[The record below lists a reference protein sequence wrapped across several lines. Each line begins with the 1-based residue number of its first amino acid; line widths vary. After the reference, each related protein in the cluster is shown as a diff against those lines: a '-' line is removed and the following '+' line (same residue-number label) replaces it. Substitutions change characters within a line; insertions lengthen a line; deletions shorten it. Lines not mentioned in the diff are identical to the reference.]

1 MAIIMARIPFP
12 RGKVMNSQEPIWQV
26 NIDGK
31 IYETELETLKRWI
44 AESRVLATDQ
54 IRKGSLSWIAA
65 NRVPALRG
73 LFPETG
79 PSQPSSPTSPQA
91 ETPLPV
97 APSSHTAIDRDSFD
111 LETGPGQAPSSDS
124 ASTCHNH
131 PDRSSTYSCRM
142 CRKNFCSDCPQF
154 VGSSRIPTCPA
165 CGDLCVPVDQ
175 ANTEQTKA
183 EFAREAEPA
192 SPMPI
197 TSPFGLSD
205 FRRALQY
212 PLRSPL
218 GLVGISAFYGF
229 LQLGGF
235 KTQLIAFALLFGCLA
250 LVIKQVAWGR
260 FEHSFIPEFN
270 DFSFA
275 DDVLGP
281 AVLGLGTMIVTF
293 GPFLMLMLAMLSGW
307 IGGSSPAV
315 ADSPQA
321 QMESG
326 KSALTPD
333 DLNALVNSESSE
345 KDEAAMKKLRQL
357 QPAAQANKYVKEHTP
372 GSRTDSTMELIRPIL
387 NQAGLVGSLGLLTLS
402 WALLY
407 YPMALA
413 VAGYSEDFCSV
424 INPMVGLD
432 TIRRMGLVY
441 VKAFFMYLGVQGTGF
456 AIGIFVAALTAPLTL
471 PLLGNLPA
479 KVLNSIVTFYCSLVV
494 AYILGMALH
503 KCAQQLNIPTD

>member
-1 MAIIMARIPFP
+1 
-12 RGKVMNSQEPIWQV
+12 MNSQEPVWEV

-31 IYETELETLKRWI
+31 VYETELETLKRWI
-44 AESRVLATDQ
+44 AEGRVLATDQ
-54 IRKGSLSWIAA
+54 VRKGSLSWLAA

-79 PSQPSSPTSPQA
+79 PSQQNSPASPQA
-91 ETPLPV
+91 ETPLPL
-97 APSSHTAIDRDSFD
+97 APPSDTVVNHDSFD
-111 LETGPGQAPSSDS
+111 LETGPGKAPFPHS

-131 PDRSSTYSCRM
+131 PDRSPIYSCRM
-142 CRKNFCSDCPQF
+142 CGKTFCSDCPQF
-154 VGSSRIPTCPA
+154 VSSSRIPTCPS
-165 CGDLCVPVDQ
+165 CGDLCVPIDEAEV
-175 ANTEQTKA
+175 EQTKA
-183 EFAREAEPA
+183 GFTREVEPA
-192 SPMPI
+192 SVIRI

-205 FRRALQY
+205 FGRALQY
-212 PLRSPL
+212 PLRRPL

-235 KTQLIAFALLFGCLA
+235 KTQLLAFALLFGCLA

-260 FEHSFIPEFN
+260 SERSFIPEFN

-281 AVLGLGTMIVTF
+281 AVLGLGATIVTF

-321 QMESG
+321 QTEAG
-326 KSALTPD
+326 KSTLTGD

-345 KDEAAMKKLRQL
+345 KDQAAMKKLRQL
-357 QPAAQANKYVKEHTP
+357 QPAAQADEYVKEQTP
-372 GSRTDSTMELIRPIL
+372 GPETSSMMELIRPIL
-387 NQAGLVGSLGLLTLS
+387 NQTGSVATLGLFTLG
-402 WALLY
+402 WALVY

-413 VAGYSEDFCSV
+413 VAGYSEDFWSV

-432 TIRRMGLVY
+432 TMRRMGLVY
-441 VKAFFMYLGVQGTGF
+441 AKAFFMYLGVQGTGF

-471 PLLGNLPA
+471 PLLGNLPG
-479 KVLNSIVTFYCSLVV
+479 KILNSIVTFYCSLAV

-503 KCAQQLNIPTD
+503 KCARQLNIPTD